1 MSLIVTSSNQTDQ
14 IIGNIANEKPFSY
27 RNYFKNGLRIKKDS
41 QIAVQSVKFNREAF
55 FDIGESDTF
64 GFYFGDELGED
75 ENIEDVT
82 SRIIPVS
89 LIGDIMRQTTNSN
102 DIKNLTFSP
111 LDYASHLEK
120 IMSDNIFFPDAIPKG
135 VKVNIQRDVSSK
147 SFKGFEFTFDQTN
160 DAPTNSTNI
169 SASVTSYWA
178 GNQTSFTYATNTFTR
193 TAVTSKIFGKK
204 GFGTAYEYPLGLN
217 GGVFSCSLTGLTT
230 NSTIDDGWR
239 IGLSRP
245 TGQLSAEDITFIDNE
260 TEFVKRIN
268 SKNEVPPD
276 TFNHLG
282 GFDHHFYDFVV
293 QYQNQRLLVLQNV
306 RYGTPNKTRMRP
318 IDYTIN
324 SSFTSEITN
333 DDFDGN
339 GWNIQQLRFI
349 AKGEQLELE
358 LYSGSAKAWR
368 KLISPSLAGSNKLT
382 EFIPLNMNRWFL
394 FPRFH
399 LKTKNDSVKINTFNG
414 VNISTNKYEA
424 YFNRSFYTLA
434 RRNTIPQLRYEMIDS
449 MDLAPISD
457 ISKPSIEKTLTTLN
471 ASNGT
476 DFKVVLFLGKSNQY
490 RTSNSPIY
498 DFSIT
503 SEFGF
508 DSQSIIEQ
516 SVFGTT
522 TGSQVVIKSVSR
534 PIISSDKSIF
544 VRCNNLTFDSFNG
557 ATSSVSKILMAL
569 PKFDNRGSEFGALF
583 YDSKELIFLDLNN
596 SEDFILSDLSLD
608 LINIDERFAR
618 GITGNTIITLVI
630 KNK

>member
-55 FDIGESDTF
+55 FDIGETDTF
-64 GFYFGDELGED
+64 GLYFGDELGED
-75 ENIEDVT
+75 DNIEDVT
-82 SRIIPVS
+82 SRIIPIS
-89 LIGDIMRQTTNSN
+89 LMGDIMRQTNNSN
-102 DIKNLTFSP
+102 DVKNLTFSP

-120 IMSDNIFFPDAIPKG
+120 AMSSNVFFPDAIPKG
-135 VKVNIQRDVSSK
+135 VKVNIQRDTTSK
-147 SFKGFEFTFDQTN
+147 SFKGFEFTFDQLN
-160 DAPTNSTNI
+160 DAPVNSSNI
-169 SASVTSYWA
+169 SASVTAYWA
-178 GNQTSFTYATNTFTR
+178 GNQTSFSYASNTFTR
-193 TAVTSKIFGKK
+193 TATTSKAFGKK
-204 GFGTAYEYPLGLN
+204 GFATAYEYPLGLN

-230 NSTIDDGWR
+230 GSTINDGWR

-245 TGQLSAEDITFIDNE
+245 TGQLSSEDVSFINDSTKFE
-260 TEFVKRIN
+260 TIIN
-268 SKNEVPPD
+268 SKDEVPPD

-293 QYQNQRLLVLQNV
+293 QYDKQKLSVLQNV
-306 RYGTPNKTRMRP
+306 RYSNTLKTRMRKL
-318 IDYTIN
+318 DYTTN
-324 SSFTSEITN
+324 SSSFTSEITN
-333 DDFDGN
+333 NDFGG
-339 GWNIQQLRFI
+339 GWNIQQLRFT

-368 KLISPSLAGSNKLT
+368 KLISPSLAGSNKQNS
-382 EFIPLNMNRWFL
+382 FIPLNMNRWFL

-399 LKTKNDSVKINTFNG
+399 LKTQNDIVKINTFDG

-457 ISKPSIEKTLTTLN
+457 ISKPSQKTLTTLN

-476 DFKVVLFLGKSNQY
+476 DFKVILFLGKSNQY

-544 VRCNNLTFDSFNG
+544 VRCNNLTFDSYNG
-557 ATSSVSKILMAL
+557 ATSGISKILMAL

-596 SEDFILSDLSLD
+596 SEDFILSDLSVD

-618 GITGNTIITLVI
+618 GITGNTIITFVI

>member
-1 MSLIVTSSNQTDQ
+1 MSLIVTSSNNTDN

-55 FDIGESDTF
+55 FDVSDSDTF
-64 GFYFGDELGED
+64 GFYFGDELSET

-102 DIKNLTFSP
+102 DVKNLTFSP
-111 LDYASHLEK
+111 LDFASHLEK
-120 IMSDNIFFPDAIPKG
+120 VMSQNVFFPDAIPKG
-135 VKVNIQRDVSSK
+135 VKVEIQRDPSTK
-147 SFKGFEFTFDQTN
+147 SFKGFEFTFDQLN
-160 DAPTNSTNI
+160 DAPTNSSNI
-169 SASVTSYWA
+169 SASVTSYW
-178 GNQTSFTYATNTFTR
+178 GNNQTSFTYAGNTFTR
-193 TAVTSKIFGKK
+193 TATTSKAFGKK

-217 GGVFSCSLTGLTT
+217 GGIFSCSLTGLTT
-230 NSTIDDGWR
+230 GSTINDGWR

-245 TGQLSAEDITFIDNE
+245 TAQLSQTDISFINNE
-260 TEFVKRIN
+260 AEFVKRIN
-268 SKNEVPPD
+268 SKDEVPPE

-293 QYQNQRLLVLQNV
+293 QYDNQKLLVLQNV
-306 RYGTPNKTRMRP
+306 RYSNVKKTRMRK

-324 SSFTSEITN
+324 SSFTSELTN
-333 DDFDGN
+333 NDFNGG

-358 LYSGSAKAWR
+358 LYSGSSKSWK
-368 KLISPSLAGSNKLT
+368 KLVSPSLAGSSKT
-382 EFIPLNMNRWFL
+382 TTFIPLNMNRWFL

-399 LKTKNDSVKINTFNG
+399 LKTQNDTVKINLFSG

-434 RRNTIPQLRYEMIDS
+434 RRNNIPQLRYEMIDS

-457 ISKPSIEKTLTTLN
+457 ISKTSIQKTLTTLN

-498 DFSIT
+498 DFSVT

-522 TGSQVVIKSVSR
+522 TGSKAIIKSVSR

-544 VRCNNLTFDSFNG
+544 VRCNNLSFYSQNG
-557 ATSSVSKILMAL
+557 ATSSISKILMAL

-583 YDSKELIFLDLNN
+583 YDAKQLIFLDLNN
-596 SEDFILSDLSLD
+596 SEDFVLTDLSVD
-608 LINIDERFAR
+608 LVNIDERFAR
-618 GITGNTIITLVI
+618 GITGNTIITFVI

>member
-1 MSLIVTSSNQTDQ
+1 
-14 IIGNIANEKPFSY
+14 
-27 RNYFKNGLRIKKDS
+27 
-41 QIAVQSVKFNREAF
+41 
-55 FDIGESDTF
+55 
-64 GFYFGDELGED
+64 
-75 ENIEDVT
+75 
-82 SRIIPVS
+82 
-89 LIGDIMRQTTNSN
+89 
-102 DIKNLTFSP
+102 
-111 LDYASHLEK
+111 
-120 IMSDNIFFPDAIPKG
+120 
-135 VKVNIQRDVSSK
+135 
-147 SFKGFEFTFDQTN
+147 
-160 DAPTNSTNI
+160 
-169 SASVTSYWA
+169 
-178 GNQTSFTYATNTFTR
+178 
-193 TAVTSKIFGKK
+193 
-204 GFGTAYEYPLGLN
+204 
-217 GGVFSCSLTGLTT
+217 
-230 NSTIDDGWR
+230 
-239 IGLSRP
+239 
-245 TGQLSAEDITFIDNE
+245 
-260 TEFVKRIN
+260 
-268 SKNEVPPD
+268 
-276 TFNHLG
+276 
-282 GFDHHFYDFVV
+282 
-293 QYQNQRLLVLQNV
+293 
-306 RYGTPNKTRMRP
+306 MRP

>member
-1 MSLIVTSSNQTDQ
+1 MSLIVTSSNNTDN

-55 FDIGESDTF
+55 FDVSDSDTF
-64 GFYFGDELGED
+64 GFYFGDELSET

-102 DIKNLTFSP
+102 DVKNLTFSP
-111 LDYASHLEK
+111 LDFASHLEK
-120 IMSDNIFFPDAIPKG
+120 VMSQNVFFPDAIPKG
-135 VKVNIQRDVSSK
+135 IKVEIQRDPSTK
-147 SFKGFEFTFDQTN
+147 SFKGFEFTFDQLN
-160 DAPTNSTNI
+160 DAPTNSSNI

-178 GNQTSFTYATNTFTR
+178 NNQTSFTYAGNTFTR
-193 TAVTSKIFGKK
+193 TATTSKAFGKK

-230 NSTIDDGWR
+230 GSTINDGWR

-245 TGQLSAEDITFIDNE
+245 TAQLSQTDISFINNE
-260 TEFVKRIN
+260 AEFVKRIN
-268 SKNEVPPD
+268 SKDEVPPE

-293 QYQNQRLLVLQNV
+293 QYEKQRLTVLQNV
-306 RYGTPNKTRMRP
+306 RYSNVKKTRMRK

-324 SSFTSEITN
+324 SSFTSELTN
-333 DDFDGN
+333 NDFNGG

-358 LYSGSAKAWR
+358 LYSASSKSWK
-368 KLISPSLAGSNKLT
+368 KLVSPELAGSSKT
-382 EFIPLNMNRWFL
+382 TTFIPLNMNRWFL

-399 LKTKNDSVKINTFNG
+399 LKTQNDTVKINLFSG

-434 RRNTIPQLRYEMIDS
+434 RRNNIPQLRYEMIDS

-457 ISKPSIEKTLTTLN
+457 ISKTSIQKTLTTLN

-498 DFSIT
+498 DFSVT

-522 TGSQVVIKSVSR
+522 TGSKVVIKSVSR

-544 VRCNNLTFDSFNG
+544 VRCNNLSFYSQNG
-557 ATSSVSKILMAL
+557 ATSSISKILMAL

-583 YDSKELIFLDLNN
+583 YDAKQLIFLDLNN
-596 SEDFILSDLSLD
+596 SEDFVLTDLSVD
-608 LINIDERFAR
+608 LVNIDERFAR
-618 GITGNTIITLVI
+618 GITGNTIITFVI

>member
-1 MSLIVTSSNQTDQ
+1 MSLIVTSSNNTDN

-27 RNYFKNGLRIKKDS
+27 RNYFKNGLTIKKNS
-41 QIAVQSVKFNREAF
+41 SIAVQSVKFNREAF
-55 FDIGESDTF
+55 FDVSDSDTF
-64 GFYFGDELGED
+64 GFYFGDELSET

-102 DIKNLTFSP
+102 DVKNLTFSP
-111 LDYASHLEK
+111 LDFASHLEK
-120 IMSDNIFFPDAIPKG
+120 VMSQNVFFPDAIPKG
-135 VKVNIQRDVSSK
+135 IKVEIQRDASTK
-147 SFKGFEFTFDQTN
+147 SFKGFEFTFDQLN
-160 DAPTNSTNI
+160 DSTTNSSSI

-178 GNQTSFTYATNTFTR
+178 NNQTSFTYAGNTFTR
-193 TAVTSKIFGKK
+193 TATTSKAFGKK

-230 NSTIDDGWR
+230 GSTVNDGWR
-239 IGLSRP
+239 VGLSRP
-245 TGQLSAEDITFIDNE
+245 TAQLSQTDISFINNE

-268 SKNEVPPD
+268 SKNEVPPE

-293 QYQNQRLLVLQNV
+293 QYDNQRLTVLQNV
-306 RYGTPNKTRMRP
+306 RYSNVKKTRMRK

-324 SSFTSEITN
+324 SSFTSELTN
-333 DDFDGN
+333 NDFNGG

-358 LYSGSAKAWR
+358 LYSASSKSWK
-368 KLISPSLAGSNKLT
+368 KLVSPSLAGSSKT
-382 EFIPLNMNRWFL
+382 TTFIPLNMNRWFL

-399 LKTKNDSVKINTFNG
+399 LKTQNDTVKINYFSG

-434 RRNTIPQLRYEMIDS
+434 RRNNIPQLRYEMIDS

-457 ISKPSIEKTLTTLN
+457 ISKTSIQKTLTTLN

-498 DFSIT
+498 DFSVT

-522 TGSQVVIKSVSR
+522 TGSKAIIKSVSR

-544 VRCNNLTFDSFNG
+544 VRCNNLSFYSQNG
-557 ATSSVSKILMAL
+557 ATSSISKILMAL

-583 YDSKELIFLDLNN
+583 YDAKQLIFLDLNN
-596 SEDFILSDLSLD
+596 SEDFVLTDLSVD
-608 LINIDERFAR
+608 LVNIDERFAR
-618 GITGNTIITLVI
+618 GITGNTIITFVI

>member
-1 MSLIVTSSNQTDQ
+1 MSLIVTSSNNTDN

-27 RNYFKNGLRIKKDS
+27 RNYFKNGLTIKKNS
-41 QIAVQSVKFNREAF
+41 SIAVQSVKFNREAF
-55 FDIGESDTF
+55 FDVSDSDTF
-64 GFYFGDELGED
+64 GFYFGDELSET

-102 DIKNLTFSP
+102 DVKNLTFSP
-111 LDYASHLEK
+111 LDFASHLEK
-120 IMSDNIFFPDAIPKG
+120 VMSQNVFFPDAIPKG
-135 VKVNIQRDVSSK
+135 VKVEIQRDPSTK
-147 SFKGFEFTFDQTN
+147 SFKGFEFTFDQLN
-160 DAPTNSTNI
+160 DAPTNSSNI

-178 GNQTSFTYATNTFTR
+178 NNQTSFTYAGNTFTR
-193 TAVTSKIFGKK
+193 TATTSKAFGKK

-230 NSTIDDGWR
+230 GSTVKDGWR

-245 TGQLSAEDITFIDNE
+245 TAQLSQTDISFINNE
-260 TEFVKRIN
+260 AEFVKRIN
-268 SKNEVPPD
+268 SKDEVPPE

-293 QYQNQRLLVLQNV
+293 QYEKQRLTVLQNV
-306 RYGTPNKTRMRP
+306 RYSNVKKTRMRK

-333 DDFDGN
+333 NDFGG
-339 GWNIQQLRFI
+339 GWDIQQLRFI

-358 LYSGSAKAWR
+358 LYSGSSKSWK
-368 KLISPSLAGSNKLT
+368 KLVSPSLAGSSKT
-382 EFIPLNMNRWFL
+382 TTFIPLNMNRWFL

-399 LKTKNDSVKINTFNG
+399 LKTKNDSVKINYFSG

-434 RRNTIPQLRYEMIDS
+434 RRNNIPQLRYEMIDS

-457 ISKPSIEKTLTTLN
+457 ISKTSVVKTLTKLN
-471 ASNGT
+471 ASSGT

-498 DFSIT
+498 DFSVT

-522 TGSQVVIKSVSR
+522 TGSKVVIKSVSR

-544 VRCNNLTFDSFNG
+544 VRCNNLSFYSQNG
-557 ATSSVSKILMAL
+557 ATSSISKILMAL

-583 YDSKELIFLDLNN
+583 YDAKQLIFLDLNN
-596 SEDFILSDLSLD
+596 SEDFVLTDLSVD
-608 LINIDERFAR
+608 LVNIDERFAR
-618 GITGNTIITLVI
+618 GITGNTIITFVI